1 MLPVG
6 RPWFKLNRHDLGD
19 DMTKRC
25 ETSGCRKTDAG
36 RLLTWGVVAMQPC
49 VLTSAMS
56 RADGL
61 GSARGIDGARHAD
74 LIQSGIGKV
83 TNLQDGAA
91 AGGGWQ
97 VTDMQGCGGHMG

>member
-1 MLPVG
+1 
-6 RPWFKLNRHDLGD
+6 
-19 DMTKRC
+19 MTKRC

-61 GSARGIDGARHAD
+61 GSADGARHAD
-74 LIQSGIGKV
+74 VIKGGIGDV
-83 TNLQDGAA
+83 TDLQGGAA

-97 VTDMQGCGGHMG
+97 VTEMQGCGGHMG